1 MTSVERSP
9 QRYARI
15 GGVLYLAIIL
25 LGMFG
30 ELYVRGTLVAPGDAT
45 ATALAISNSP
55 FLWRAGIVG
64 DLLMHVCDLP
74 VILVMY
80 LLLRPVSENL
90 ALLATWVNL
99 IQTAVLVANKLNL
112 MVPLFLLDE
121 VNYLKA
127 FAPEQLHALSQL
139 AIKAHGYGFAI
150 GLIFFGFACLVRGYL
165 IYRSGYFPKIL
176 GVLIFGAGLSYLAN
190 SFAALLAPALASLIF
205 PAVLVPAFVGELSFC
220 LWLIVKGVD
229 VTQWKLRFGLQ
240 LVASD
245 NKP

>member
-1 MTSVERSP
+1 MNSFEHSP
-9 QRYARI
+9 RRYARM

-30 ELYVRGTLVAPGDAT
+30 ELYVRGTLVISGEAT
-45 ATALAISNSP
+45 ATAQAISNSP
-55 FLWRAGIVG
+55 ILWRAGIVG

-90 ALLATWVNL
+90 ALLATWLNL

-112 MVPLFLLDE
+112 MVPLFMLDQ
-121 VNYLKA
+121 VSYMKA
-127 FAPEQLHALSQL
+127 FSPEQLHALSQL
-139 AIKAHGYGFAI
+139 AIKAHSYGFAV

-165 IYRSGYFPKIL
+165 IYRSGYFPKFL
-176 GVLIFGAGLSYLAN
+176 GVLILGAGFSYLIN
-190 SFAALLAPALASLIF
+190 SFAVLLAPTFASLIF
-205 PAVLVPAFVGELSFC
+205 PAMLVPAFVGELSFC

-229 VTQWKLRFGLQ
+229 LTQWRQ
-240 LVASD
+240 RVI
-245 NKP
+245 P